1 MKTIATLIIMISA
14 LIQPAFA
21 EQGERGDHSERR
33 GKHMERMIEELQ
45 LSSEQEPAVRQ
56 ILEEQHS
63 KLRSEMKSVHEQMRP
78 KMEALKAETGQR
90 LSTVLNAEQLQTFNA
105 QMEKHQQKR
114 RERKNH
120 WHNKENK

>member
-1 MKTIATLIIMISA
+1 MKTIATLIIILTAFM
-14 LIQPAFA
+14 QPAFA
-21 EQGERGDHSERR
+21 ERGNRGDHSERR

-45 LSSEQEPAVRQ
+45 LNSEQEPAVRQ

-63 KLRSEMKSVHEQMRP
+63 KLRSEMEAVHEQMRP

-90 LSTVLNAEQLQTFNA
+90 LSTVLSDEQLQTFNT

-114 RERKNH
+114 QERKNR
-120 WHNKENK
+120 WRSKEDK